1 MSEQRTIFFVAEAG
15 LGGVL
20 SVEQHE
26 ATITAKQARID
37 GGTRATDYRRTFP
50 LDGLHFTAVEA
61 VEAYLET
68 ARRNLERSRE
78 LVLLQEERSTRAL
91 LLLEDLK
98 DAP

>member
-1 MSEQRTIFFVAEAG
+1 MSEQRTIFFVAEAHKT
-15 LGGVL
+15 GVL

-50 LDGLHFTAVEA
+50 LDGLHFTAIEA
-61 VEAYLET
+61 VDEYLDL
-68 ARRNLERSRE
+68 ARRRLRRARE
-78 LVLLQEERSTRAL
+78 EVLVQEERVTKAL
-91 LLLEDLK
+91 ELLEDLK